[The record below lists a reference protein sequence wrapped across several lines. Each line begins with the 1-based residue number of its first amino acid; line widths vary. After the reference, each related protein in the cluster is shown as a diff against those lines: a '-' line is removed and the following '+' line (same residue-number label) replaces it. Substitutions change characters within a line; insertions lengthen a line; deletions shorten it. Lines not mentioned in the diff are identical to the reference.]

1 MALQDLSDQVSLIT
15 LPREPH
21 LNRDL
26 EIATR
31 LAGSKWSRHV
41 VVDFSRVQI
50 MPSAVLCSLIILR
63 RLLNTKG
70 RQLILCSLSPNITG
84 IFRRVGLQNLF
95 HFAEDRIA
103 ALHALEQ
110 DVYS

>member
-1 MALQDLSDQVSLIT
+1 MAMQDLPDQTFLIT

-31 LAGSKWSRHV
+31 LASSKWNRHV

-70 RQLILCSLSPNITG
+70 RQLVLCSVSPSILSV
-84 IFRRVGLQNLF
+84 FRRVGLHNLF
-95 HFAEDRIA
+95 HFAQDRAA
-103 ALHALEQ
+103 ALQALEQ
-110 DVYS
+110 YVCS